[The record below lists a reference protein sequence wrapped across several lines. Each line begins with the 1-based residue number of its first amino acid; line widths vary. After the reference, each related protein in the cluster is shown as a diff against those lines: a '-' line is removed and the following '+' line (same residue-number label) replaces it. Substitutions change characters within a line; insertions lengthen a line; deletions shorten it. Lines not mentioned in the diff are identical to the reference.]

1 MGDLL
6 TSRAQALQVTT
17 SSFFFFT
24 KKNLLLFFLYSLMCV
39 SSPRVTRPS
48 LKLLSETMIRR
59 LQIMQNGFLLSSKSY
74 ILTGL
79 LIFGPLAFWF
89 YKTHLP
95 LGFLRTCFLPRKT
108 TSVRSS
114 FSSCSISDQS
124 RRRIFSFSLRF
135 VRVYEKPNFGRRCS
149 RSRGLKRSSPRSP
162 ACAFLSISLCNSHFK
177 ICVFISRY
185 S

>member
-74 ILTGL
+74 ILMGL
-79 LIFGPLAFWF
+79 WPFGFTKPIF
-89 YKTHLP
+89 P
-95 LGFLRTCFLPRKT
+95 LGFCVLVFYRAK
-108 TSVRSS
+108 
-114 FSSCSISDQS
+114 
-124 RRRIFSFSLRF
+124 RRRLDHLSRLVQSVINLVVGSLASVSVLF
-135 VRVYEKPNFGRRCS
+135 VCM
-149 RSRGLKRSSPRSP
+149 RSQILG
-162 ACAFLSISLCNSHFK
+162 AVVQDQEA
-177 ICVFISRY
+177 
-185 S
+185 